1 MVSFIMRSEEG
12 SPMEVN
18 DSVVK
23 GDRKPSRDADTP
35 WTTTLPQDWS
45 EEIRMEL
52 NRETQLAEPSPIVL
66 EIRARMAQ
74 LDKIDLILVAVASM
88 RKAVGQQPL
97 S

>member
-1 MVSFIMRSEEG
+1 MSFIMRSEEG
-12 SPMEVN
+12 SAMEVN

-52 NRETQLAEPSPIVL
+52 NQEKQLAEPSPIVL
-66 EIRARMAQ
+66 EIRARMDK
-74 LDKIDLILVAVASM
+74 LDRVDEILEAVTEM

-97 S
+97 G

>member
-1 MVSFIMRSEEG
+1 MSFIVRSEEG

-23 GDRKPSRDADTP
+23 GDRKPSRGADRP

-45 EEIRMEL
+45 EQIRMEL

-66 EIRARMAQ
+66 EIRARMDK
-74 LDKIDLILVAVASM
+74 LDRVDEIVEAVASM
-88 RKAVGQQPL
+88 RKAVAL
-97 S
+97 YVE